1 MSKPLIATVIGDP
14 SGIGPEVCVRSL
26 ATGALQT
33 VGDYVLIGSI
43 DALEDAAEIAC
54 ADVTFRKISS
64 AAEARGKNGGAIAVL
79 DTGALAR
86 GDYTIGKPGAN
97 NGRAVHS
104 WMRTGFD
111 LVERKDAEGIVIASI
126 DSTSLKMAGIS
137 VKADMDPE
145 GVWLLRVTGKLRT
158 IPIAEHVLM
167 REVPPMVKKPLVL
180 EVILMIGEQ
189 MKRWGFANPKIAVAG
204 LNPHCIG
211 EEDAQEIAPAVEAA
225 KERGFDVTGPLS
237 PDTVFRHG
245 LSGRFDVI
253 VTMYHDQGQI
263 AVKTV
268 GLEDACTIFVGLPYV
283 RVGIPHGSAM
293 DIAGTG
299 KAEPRT
305 AATALRAAASLAA
318 GKALTV

>member
-263 AVKTV
+263 AIKTV

-318 GKALTV
+318 GKALAV

>member
-26 ATGALQT
+26 ATGALQS
-33 VGDYVLIGSI
+33 VGDYVLIGSL
-43 DALEDAAEIAC
+43 DALEDAAKIAG
-54 ADVTFRKISS
+54 ADVTFRKVGS
-64 AAEARGKNGGAIAVL
+64 AAEARGANGGAIAVL
-79 DTGALAR
+79 DNGTLAR

-97 NGRAVHS
+97 NGRAVYS

-111 LVERKDAEGIVIASI
+111 LVNAKDAEGIVIASI

-145 GVWLLRVTGKLRT
+145 GVWLLRCTGKLRT

-167 REVPPMVKKPLVL
+167 REVPPMVKKALVL
-180 EVILMIGEQ
+180 EVILLIGEQ
-189 MKRWGFANPKIAVAG
+189 MKRWGFANPTIAVAG

-268 GLEDACTIFVGLPYV
+268 GLEDACTVFVGLPYV

-305 AATALRAAASLAA
+305 AATALRTAASLAA
-318 GKALTV
+318 GKALAV

>member
-43 DALEDAAEIAC
+43 DALEEAAEIAC

-318 GKALTV
+318 GKALAV

>member
-64 AAEARGKNGGAIAVL
+64 AAEARGKNDGAIAVL

-318 GKALTV
+318 GKALAV

>member
-26 ATGALQT
+26 AAGTLQQ
-33 VGDYVLIGSI
+33 VGDYVLIGSL
-43 DALEDAAEIAC
+43 DALEDAARVAG
-54 ADVTFRKISS
+54 ADVRFRKVQS
-64 AAEARGKNGGAIAVL
+64 ARDARAADGGAIAVL
-79 DTGALAR
+79 DDGSLRR
-86 GDYTIGKPGAN
+86 GDYTLGKPGAN
-97 NGRAVHS
+97 NGRAVYG
-104 WMRTGFD
+104 WMRTGFG
-111 LVERKDAEGIVIASI
+111 LVDAREAEGIVIASI
-126 DSTSLKMAGIS
+126 DSTSLKLAGIS
-137 VKADMDPE
+137 VKSDMDPE
-145 GVWLLRVTGKLRT
+145 GVWLLRCTGKLRT

-167 REVPPMVKKPLVL
+167 REVPPMVKKDLVL
-180 EVILMIGEQ
+180 RVILLIGEQ
-189 MKRWGFANPKIAVAG
+189 MRRWGFAQPKIAVAG

-211 EEDAQEIAPAVEAA
+211 EEDSQEIAPAVEAA
-225 KERGFDVTGPLS
+225 RAQGFDVTGPLS

-245 LSGRFDVI
+245 LSGRYDAI

-299 KAEPRT
+299 KAEAKT

-318 GKALTV
+318 GQPL